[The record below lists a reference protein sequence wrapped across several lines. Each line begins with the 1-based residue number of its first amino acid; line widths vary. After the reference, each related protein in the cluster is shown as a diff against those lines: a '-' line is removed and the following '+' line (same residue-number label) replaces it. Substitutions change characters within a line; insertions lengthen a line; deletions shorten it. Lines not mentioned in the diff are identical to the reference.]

1 MNIHLLLYSKSFY
14 VRIWETRLIKE
25 LFLVHLEEIDM
36 VLDKLA
42 RILIAVAIV
51 FTLVGVGY
59 WIFN

>member
-1 MNIHLLLYSKSFY
+1 MNVHLLLYSKSFC
-14 VRIWETRLIKE
+14 VKIWETRLIKE
-25 LFLVHLEEIDM
+25 LFLVHLEEIEM